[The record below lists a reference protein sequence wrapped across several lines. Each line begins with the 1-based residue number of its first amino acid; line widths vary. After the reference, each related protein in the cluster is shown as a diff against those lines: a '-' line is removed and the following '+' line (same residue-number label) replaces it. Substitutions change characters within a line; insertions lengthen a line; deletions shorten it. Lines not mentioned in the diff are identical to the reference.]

1 MAALIIRL
9 PDAKRD
15 RLKLLARSR
24 KLSVTKLIEEMTTAA
39 LAEFDAQTRFE
50 LRAARGAGRVKRGL
64 ALLAKARGAKVS
76 PKARAN

>member
-9 PDAKRD
+9 PDEKRD

-24 KLSVTKLIEEMTTAA
+24 KVSVTKLIEEMTTVA

-50 LRAARGAGRVKRGL
+50 ARAARGAGKTKRGI
-64 ALLAKARGAKVS
+64 ALLAKARGAQQRT
-76 PKARAN
+76 A

>member
-9 PDAKRD
+9 PNEKRD

-24 KLSVTKLIEEMTTAA
+24 KVSVTKLIEEMTTIA

-50 LRAARGAGRVKRGL
+50 ARAARGAGKAKRGL
-64 ALLAKARGAKVS
+64 ALLTKARGTQQRTAS
-76 PKARAN
+76 TR